1 MVEHNAELGDEIIA
15 TRIQQGNT
23 DALGILI
30 DRYETKLKRYGM
42 RFLAYDDDI
51 EDAVQEIF
59 IKAYKNIQS
68 FDANRKFSS
77 WIYRIAHNEF
87 INHIRLHARDPLPFL
102 DFEVDTLIPHPFSD
116 DTPESDLEKKE
127 TKELMDK
134 ALKKLSPKYREILL
148 LFYYEEL
155 SYEEI
160 ADILRIPKTTV
171 GVRLNRAKKE
181 LKKHL

>member
-1 MVEHNAELGDEIIA
+1 MVMQELEATDESIAGQIQGGDA
-15 TRIQQGNT
+15 NK
-23 DALGILI
+23 LGILI
-30 DRYETKLKRYGM
+30 DRYEPKLKRYGM
-42 RFLAYDDDI
+42 RFLSYDDDI

-59 IKAYKNIQS
+59 IKAYQNIQS
-68 FDANRKFSS
+68 FDASRKFSS

-87 INHIRLHARDPLPFL
+87 VNHIRKHARDPLPFL
-102 DFEVDTLIPHPFSD
+102 DFEIDTLIPHPFSE
-116 DTPESDLEKKE
+116 DTPENDMERKE
-127 TKELMDK
+127 TKEMMEK
-134 ALKKLSPKYREILL
+134 ALEKLSPKYREILL

>member
-1 MVEHNAELGDEIIA
+1 MVEQIPESSDEIIA
-15 TRIQQGNT
+15 VRIQRGNT
-23 DALGILI
+23 QALGILI

-42 RFLAYDDDI
+42 RFFAYDDDI
-51 EDAVQEIF
+51 DDAVQEIF
-59 IKAYKNIQS
+59 IKTYQNIQS
-68 FDANRKFSS
+68 FDPTRKFSS

-87 INHIRLHARDPLPFL
+87 INHIRKHAKDPLPFL
-102 DFEVDTLIPHPFSD
+102 DFEVDTLIPHPFSEH
-116 DTPESDLEKKE
+116 TPENDMERKE
-127 TKELMDK
+127 VREMMDK

-181 LKKHL
+181 LKKQL

>member
-1 MVEHNAELGDEIIA
+1 MVEQNPEQSDEIVA

-30 DRYETKLKRYGM
+30 DRYEVKLKRYGM

-51 EDAVQEIF
+51 EDAIQEIF
-59 IKAYKNIQS
+59 IKAYQNIQS
-68 FDANRKFSS
+68 FDATRKFSS

-87 INHIRLHARDPLPFL
+87 VNHIRRHARDPLPFL
-102 DFEVDTLIPHPFSD
+102 DFEVDTLIPHLFSNE
-116 DTPESDLEKKE
+116 TPESNLERKE
-127 TKELMDK
+127 TKELMDR
-134 ALKKLSPKYREILL
+134 ALKKLSSKYREILL

-181 LKKHL
+181 LKKQL